1 MFINY
6 LYSKKKSNFFTI
18 FKQIRELLFALRNN
32 NFLRKN
38 GTVWV
43 TPYFPSRNSTLYKI
57 SRNLG
62 FNLVSR
68 PFSNT
73 TLGINFHDSTFQS
86 ERITYPFNFTIINK
100 NIFDISKSRVDFI
113 HQQVF
118 GYNTIIDPKK
128 YIGRC
133 VVKSNENALHDGTPV
148 QCPVIEID
156 PRKIYQVLIDNQEA
170 DLFVDFRVCVMKSE
184 IVIIYKKF
192 KELFFRFT
200 NETCKAEI
208 IHHELIPEDIR
219 AKIIQFCEII
229 EAEFCELDVL
239 KDNNSNKWYVID
251 VNKTPYGPPASLS
264 NKDKK
269 KAVRILSDG
278 FRKNFLEI

>member
-1 MFINY
+1 MFINH

-32 NFLRKN
+32 NFLKKN
-38 GTVWV
+38 GTIWV

-86 ERITYPFNFTIINK
+86 EQIAYPQDLTIINK
-100 NIFDISKSRVDFI
+100 NIFDISKSKVDFV

-128 YIGRC
+128 HIGSC
-133 VVKSNENALHDGTPV
+133 VVKSNENALHDGIHI
-148 QCPVIEID
+148 QCPVIKVD
-156 PRKIYQVLIDNQEA
+156 PDKIYQVLIDNQEA
-170 DLFVDFRVCVMKSE
+170 DLFVDFRVCVMKSK
-184 IVIIYKKF
+184 IVIVYKKY
-192 KELFFRFT
+192 KELSFRFT

-208 IHHELIPEDIR
+208 IQTERIPENIQL
-219 AKIIQFCEII
+219 KIIQFCEIM
-229 EAEFCELDVL
+229 EADFCELDVL
-239 KDNNSNKWYVID
+239 KDNISNNWYIID
-251 VNKTPYGPPASLS
+251 VNKTPYGPPASLTK
-264 NKDKK
+264 KDKN
-269 KAVRILSDG
+269 KAVEMLSNG
-278 FRKNFLEI
+278 FKKSFLKS